1 MPERGGAAAE
11 VCFLSATLHFT
22 ARRPSS
28 PSRPCPL
35 CELPLPSWSLR
46 TCAVGLRVAPTLRL
60 QSARSLPG
68 RLMAC
73 PAFTEKIHS
82 QPETVTSFGQWVNRK
97 ISCSSLT
104 TRNCYLLWP
113 VGQPENQLLFTHNPK
128 LLPPLASVSTGESAA
143 LHSGHFASGTFSAFT
158 CVFFFFSLCC

>member
-22 ARRPSS
+22 ARRPSF

-97 ISCSSLT
+97 ISCSSL
-104 TRNCYLLWP
+104 RALR
-113 VGQPENQLLFTHNPK
+113 FTHVLCFYLFCCCFFSAVNF
-128 LLPPLASVSTGESAA
+128 LSESTGACTRLLYRGRQPVMQSQPQ
-143 LHSGHFASGTFSAFT
+143 TD
-158 CVFFFFSLCC
+158 